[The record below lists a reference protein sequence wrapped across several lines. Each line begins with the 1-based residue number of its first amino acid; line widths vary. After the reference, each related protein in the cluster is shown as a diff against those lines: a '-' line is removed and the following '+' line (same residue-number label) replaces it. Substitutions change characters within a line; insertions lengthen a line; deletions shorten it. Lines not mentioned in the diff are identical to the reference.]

1 MSFAQDVAS
10 KVVFMDR
17 FSFIPGMLEQAIAEG
32 VFPSATVGIGLK
44 GETLFTHAAG
54 KLSLPDGTP
63 ADLFTRYDLASM
75 TKIIAPTMLTLMALE
90 KGLLALDDTLSRFFD
105 TPNDK
110 ADISIYHLMTH
121 TSGITPHFL
130 LEKVCKEP
138 SEVCRTIL
146 RQPLDGPPGQMPRY
160 SCMGYILLGFI
171 LEKVYGKPLNTL
183 ARELVLAP
191 LCMEH
196 TGYCPIGENIAA
208 TETDTATGIPLK
220 GIVHDEN
227 ARFMKGVSANAG
239 LFSDLGDVMRYAKM
253 LASGGAPILNPATLR
268 LAISDRTPEHAVHR
282 GLGFHVSG
290 GPGSFIG
297 DLFPAVSFGHTG
309 FTGTSIAVDPE
320 TGLYAVLLTN
330 AVHIKRANPDMQR
343 FRRLFH
349 NRIYATAL
357 K

>member
-1 MSFAQDVAS
+1 
-10 KVVFMDR
+10 MDR
-17 FSFIPGMLEQAIAEG
+17 FLFIPGMLEQAVAEG
-32 VFPSATVGIGLK
+32 VFPSAAAGIGLK
-44 GETLFTHAAG
+44 GETLFTFAAG
-54 KLSLPDGTP
+54 KLSLPGGAA
-63 ADLFTRYDLASM
+63 ADTGTRYDLASM
-75 TKIIAPTMLTLMALE
+75 TKIIVPTMLALMALE
-90 KGLLALDDTLSRFFD
+90 KGLLTLDDTLSRFFD
-105 TPNDK
+105 TPRDK
-110 ADISIYHLMTH
+110 ADISVFHLMTH
-121 TSGITPHFL
+121 TGGITPSFL
-130 LEKVCKEP
+130 LEKVCEEP
-138 SEVCRTIL
+138 SQAPKAIL
-146 RQPLDGPPGQMPRY
+146 HHPLEGPPGLLPRY

-171 LEKVYGKPLNTL
+171 LEKVYGKPLNEL
-183 ARELVLAP
+183 ARELVLNP
-191 LCMEH
+191 LHMDH
-196 TGYCPIGENIAA
+196 TGYCPAGLNIAA
-208 TETDTATGIPLK
+208 TEKDPATGIPFM
-220 GIVHDEN
+220 GTVHDEN

-268 LAISDRTPEHAVHR
+268 LAIRDRTPEHAVHR

-290 GPGSFIG
+290 GPGSFMG

-349 NRIYATAL
+349 NRIYATAF